1 MHGGTTTLRRH
12 ASSFHEDIWKEIQTC
27 GYAND
32 EPKPHPSL
40 EVVPMPKNNSTS
52 TNDISIK
59 KGKTFNLKNNNSS
72 APKYYP
78 TYNGQ
83 AIIYKLFEKQGE
95 KAQCNIC
102 FKVLSA
108 LQGSTST
115 LRRHAARFHTDQWNE
130 ILAVAKTQPQTKST
144 GSITKHKQK
153 LSEKSGDDSEFKS
166 SSITTDS
173 HLISYFKTPDSKL
186 VVKLESKHDHVSEE
200 EEQKSVESDGGVKG
214 CDQIDALDNQAQLI
228 SLISEDQ
235 NANNRS

>member
-12 ASSFHEDIWKEIQTC
+12 ASSFHKDIWKQIQTC
-27 GYAND
+27 GDVND
-32 EPKPHPSL
+32 ETEPHSSL
-40 EVVPMPKNNSTS
+40 EVIPMPKNNSS
-52 TNDISIK
+52 TIK
-59 KGKTFNLKNNNSS
+59 KEKTFNLKNNNSS
-72 APKYYP
+72 PPKYYP

-130 ILAVAKTQPQTKST
+130 ILAVAESQPQTKST

-153 LSEKSGDDSEFKS
+153 LSEKSEDDSEFKS
-166 SSITTDS
+166 SIITTNS

-186 VVKLESKHDHVSEE
+186 VVKLESKNDHVSEE
-200 EEQKSVESDGGVKG
+200 EEQKSVESDGGVKE
-214 CDQIDALDNQAQLI
+214 CDQLDALDNQDQLI